1 MNIGVI
7 GLGQMGGA
15 ISKNLLKTGF
25 HVSGY
30 DILPKMLDNL
40 AENGGD
46 PLGSVQ
52 AIANACDLIIL
63 SIPSTDSLF
72 DVTSK
77 IIKSGRSGLIVLE
90 LSTLKVEDKHKAYDQ
105 LSAANITL
113 MDIPMSGTGVQA
125 KSGDLVYFA
134 SGERL
139 AFNTAKPVLEAFCKD
154 GYYLGCFG
162 NGSRMKFV
170 ANLLVAIHNVAAG
183 EALTLAQKSGL
194 NPEQVLKVIGASAAT
209 SKMLEVR
216 GAAMLSGAYGDGGI
230 ALNLFQKDISIIRE
244 FAKDLGVI
252 TPLFETSSKI
262 YDQAMNEGHAED
274 DTACVC
280 AVLERMAGIGR

>member
-30 DILPKMLDNL
+30 DILPKMLDHL

-77 IIKSGRSGLIVLE
+77 IIRRYFQDNKKWAVRSHRPR
-90 LSTLKVEDKHKAYDQ
+90 TKYA
-105 LSAANITL
+105 
-113 MDIPMSGTGVQA
+113 
-125 KSGDLVYFA
+125 
-134 SGERL
+134 
-139 AFNTAKPVLEAFCKD
+139 
-154 GYYLGCFG
+154 
-162 NGSRMKFV
+162 
-170 ANLLVAIHNVAAG
+170 
-183 EALTLAQKSGL
+183 
-194 NPEQVLKVIGASAAT
+194 
-209 SKMLEVR
+209 
-216 GAAMLSGAYGDGGI
+216 
-230 ALNLFQKDISIIRE
+230 
-244 FAKDLGVI
+244 
-252 TPLFETSSKI
+252 
-262 YDQAMNEGHAED
+262 
-274 DTACVC
+274 
-280 AVLERMAGIGR
+280 